1 MKEVFLCSNIRLYGD
16 KMYNSSLE
24 LIGNGPLIL
33 LNSIMKK
40 YNFKGNL
47 YAKYEGFNLT
57 GSIKDK
63 AVITILKDLEEKS
76 ILLPNMKIVEATS
89 GNTGISLAL
98 IGHLLGYKVII
109 VMPEN
114 MSLERKKIIL
124 KYQAKLILT
133 PKEEGMAGAIKK
145 AKYIA
150 NEENTIY
157 FNQFYQKGNID
168 AHYKMTAR
176 EIDLEL
182 KGHLDTII
190 CGIGSAGTIMG
201 LAKYFK
207 RGNLMPKII
216 GIEPASSPFISEGI
230 NGSHKI
236 AGIGAGFYPPI
247 LDRTLIDDIIK
258 ITDDEACLGSK
269 ILLEEEGLFC
279 GISSGA
285 SLMAAMKFKN
295 KENIL
300 IILPDNGYRYI
311 SY

>member
-1 MKEVFLCSNIRLYGD
+1 MKEVFLCFNIRLNGD

-33 LNSIMKK
+33 LNNIMKK
-40 YNFKGNL
+40 YDFKGNL

-76 ILLPNMKIVEATS
+76 ILMPNMKIVEATS

-114 MSLERKKIIL
+114 MSLERRKLIL

-133 PKEEGMAGAIKK
+133 PKEEGMFGAIKK
-145 AKYIA
+145 AKHIA
-150 NEENTIY
+150 NEKNTLY
-157 FNQFYQKGNID
+157 FNQFYQKGNVD

-182 KGHLDTII
+182 KGHLDAII

-207 RGNLMPKII
+207 RGNPMPKII
-216 GIEPASSPFISEGI
+216 GIEPSSSPFISDGI
-230 NGSHKI
+230 KGAHKI
-236 AGIGAGFYPPI
+236 AGIGAGFYPP
-247 LDRTLIDDIIK
+247 LLNRTLIDDMIK
-258 ITDDEACLGSK
+258 ITDDEAYLGSK

-285 SLMAAMKFKN
+285 SLMGAMKCKDMKN
-295 KENIL
+295 IV

-311 SY
+311 NN

>member
-1 MKEVFLCSNIRLYGD
+1 
-16 KMYNSSLE
+16 MYNSSLE

-33 LNSIMKK
+33 LNNIMKN
-40 YNFKGNL
+40 YDFKGNL

-63 AVITILKDLEEKS
+63 AVITILKDLEEKN
-76 ILLPNMKIVEATS
+76 ILMPNMKIVEATS

-114 MSLERKKIIL
+114 MSIERRKLIL

-133 PKEEGMAGAIKK
+133 PEDEGMAGAIKK
-145 AKYIA
+145 AKHIA
-150 NEENTIY
+150 NEKNTLY
-157 FNQFYQKGNID
+157 FNQFYQKGNVD

-207 RGNLMPKII
+207 RGNPMPKIV
-216 GIEPASSPFISEGI
+216 GIEPTSSPFISDGI
-230 NGSHKI
+230 KGTHKI
-236 AGIGAGFYPPI
+236 AGIGAGFYPP
-247 LDRTLIDDIIK
+247 LLNRTLIDDIIK
-258 ITDDEACLGSK
+258 ITDDEAYLGSK

-285 SLMAAMKFKN
+285 SLMGAMKFKDRN
-295 KENIL
+295 NIV

-311 SY
+311 NN